1 MLLDLVSVASSDLV
15 PSVNEFGDDDLLED
29 LISIISDDDNMLTI
43 ECYRH
48 LASDDDIP
56 LTKIYHLDPPDL
68 IFLPSES
75 DSSCGPSPLS
85 LTEAGCP
92 IPEASF
98 SDDIALLQLVS
109 RAPTVPI
116 VTACKLTSWR
126 DVHWTDEHEVIVRKG
141 LENGTG
147 LIAREAI
154 VEEFASLNISIP
166 SELVYYLAFHY
177 DFIVFENCTHY
188 SLANGIQYAYECFED
203 ELPFEEM
210 VPEVQQSLYEQ
221 LDILLPQ
228 SIVWWGCEFIR
239 HILKREDEFNVVVI
253 DCQSI

>member
-1 MLLDLVSVASSDLV
+1 MLKSETDSSLAFVFPLLFSYGWCRYNEYTQANGVSIPQPCRKLINNECEQNQLFMLLDLVSVASSDLV

-126 DVHWTDEHEVIVRKG
+126 DVHWTDEHEVIVRKIG
-141 LENGTG
+141 R
-147 LIAREAI
+147 ASCRER
-154 VEEFASLNISIP
+154 V
-166 SELVYYLAFHY
+166 
-177 DFIVFENCTHY
+177 
-188 SLANGIQYAYECFED
+188 
-203 ELPFEEM
+203 
-210 VPEVQQSLYEQ
+210 
-221 LDILLPQ
+221 
-228 SIVWWGCEFIR
+228 
-239 HILKREDEFNVVVI
+239 
-253 DCQSI
+253 